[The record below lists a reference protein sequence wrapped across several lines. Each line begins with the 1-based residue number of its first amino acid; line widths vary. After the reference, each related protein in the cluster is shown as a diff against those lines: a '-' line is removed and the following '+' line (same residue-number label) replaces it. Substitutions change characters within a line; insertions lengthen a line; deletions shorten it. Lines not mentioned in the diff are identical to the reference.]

1 MARNK
6 TDANGEN
13 IPADEVAA
21 EKKAPFCNVSSGQD
35 GTIYFTFANGSE
47 LKVNPSELP
56 EEQQDNLTRHGLVQ
70 KVRDSFASAK
80 GNFEF
85 AEAAASKVIKQL
97 QDNQWTASRGSGESK
112 PHIGELVQALASLK
126 NLPIEVVQ
134 AAVEKASDE
143 KRKAWRNAAQVK
155 AKIAEIR
162 AEAARKRAETA
173 KAEEI
178 DLDFET
184 A

>member
-1 MARNK
+1 MARKN
-6 TDANGEN
+6 AENGEV
-13 IPADEVAA
+13 AVDEVAA
-21 EKKAPFCNVSSGQD
+21 PKKVEFCKVSSGDD
-35 GTIYFTFANGSE
+35 GTIYFTFGNGNE
-47 LKVNPSELP
+47 LKVNPAELP

-112 PHIGELVQALASLK
+112 PHIGELVQALAALK
-126 NLPIEVVQ
+126 GLPIEVVQ
-134 AAVEKASDE
+134 AAVEKATDE
-143 KRKAWRNAAQVK
+143 KRKAWRNAAAVK

-173 KAEEI
+173 KVEDI
-178 DLDFET
+178 DLELEGE
-184 A
+184 AV